1 MKSEKTAIVWF
12 TTDLRLKDNETLK
25 KACDAYKTVLP
36 VFIFQP
42 YWFQLTPFGTRKTG
56 VFRYAFI
63 KEAVLDLKKSL
74 KELGG
79 DLLIQFGRPEYV
91 LYELVKTFKAEKVFV
106 KKEVAHEE
114 LQIQKSVSEQLIKH
128 QAELEV
134 FSTSTLFHPNDLPF
148 SIKNI
153 PEVFTTFR
161 KKVEKESGIRLC
173 FPAPESISLPSSVP
187 LDQWP
192 PEELMPETHN
202 LNIPAHTSFPFK
214 GGETEAD
221 KRLNYYFHE
230 SKLISYYK
238 ETRNGMAGI
247 DYSSKFSPWLA
258 MGCISPRSIYH
269 ELKKFEQQNGSNDST
284 YWLFFEL
291 MWRDYFRFLMK
302 KNSYAYFLKQGIKPE
317 FKHAE
322 DHKPE
327 LFEKWKCG
335 DTGMQV
341 IDAAMKEL
349 KQTGF
354 MSNRARQLVASYL
367 VNDLKSDWRYGAAH
381 FEEMLIDY
389 DVCSNWGNWAYLAG
403 VGNDPRGKR
412 FFDIN
417 KQTEVYDKDAV
428 YRNLWLN

>member
-1 MKSEKTAIVWF
+1 MKSDKTAIVWF
-12 TTDLRLKDNETLK
+12 TTDLRLNDNETFK

-42 YWFQLTPFGTRKTG
+42 YWFQSTPFATKKTG
-56 VFRYAFI
+56 AFRYAFI
-63 KEAVLDLKKSL
+63 KESVLDLKKSL

-91 LYELVKTFKAEKVFV
+91 LYDLVKTYKAEKVFV

-114 LQIQKSVSEQLIKH
+114 LQIQKAVSEQLIKLH
-128 QAELEV
+128 SELEV
-134 FSTSTLFHPNDLPF
+134 FSTSTLFHPDDLPF

-153 PEVFTTFR
+153 PEVFTSFR
-161 KKVEKESGIRLC
+161 KKVEKESNIRPC
-173 FPAPESISLPSSVP
+173 YSAPDSISLPSAVP
-187 LDQWP
+187 SDQWP
-192 PEELMPETHN
+192 PEELMLVCDD
-202 LNIPAHTSFPFK
+202 LNIPVHTSFPFK
-214 GGETEAD
+214 GGETEAN

-230 SKLISYYK
+230 SKLISNYK
-238 ETRNGMAGI
+238 ETRNGMAGVN
-247 DYSSKFSPWLA
+247 YSSKFSAWLA

-269 ELKKFEQQNGSNDST
+269 ELKIFEQHNSNSDST

-291 MWRDYFRFLMK
+291 LWRDYFRFLMK

-322 DHKPE
+322 DHQPE
-327 LFEKWKCG
+327 LFEKWKSG
-335 DTGMQV
+335 NTGVQV
-341 IDAAMKEL
+341 IDAAMTEL

-367 VNDLKSDWRYGAAH
+367 VNDLKSDWRYGAAY

-389 DVCSNWGNWAYLAG
+389 DVSSNWGNWAYLAG

-412 FFDIN
+412 YFDIP
-417 KQTEVYDKDAV
+417 KQTETYDKDAS
-428 YRNLWLN
+428 YRNLWLS